1 MRCSICTPGF
11 GHRAPWPSMCHPR
24 LSCRRC
30 RPDPEPK
37 IKRCAA
43 CAPYWCSPRAPRKGQ
58 WFVGAKCNLAF
69 FHEATSEPLPREL
82 AALRF
87 HQRRFYLRAH
97 NGVFK
102 GVPPLTRFC
111 SLLACTKSE
120 SSCGA
125 ETPPGMRPGAVPRQ
139 AHGSAQPLCPKLAG
153 QVQTKAP
160 RPKPSPSCATV
171 KALTWRGKRPPARGK
186 PAGAPSRTDG

>member
-1 MRCSICTPGF
+1 MRFSYLGFSGF
-11 GHRAPWPSMCHPR
+11 GHRALYNVSAFLGIAAGR
-24 LSCRRC
+24 L
-30 RPDPEPK
+30 PDPEPK

-43 CAPYWCSPRAPRKGQ
+43 CAPCGYRPRAPRKGQ
-58 WFVGAKCNLAF
+58 WFVGAKRALAF
-69 FHEATSEPLPREL
+69 FREATSEPLPREL

-125 ETPPGMRPGAVPRQ
+125 ETPPRDAPGGNAEE
-139 AHGSAQPLCPKLAG
+139 SAY
-153 QVQTKAP
+153 
-160 RPKPSPSCATV
+160 
-171 KALTWRGKRPPARGK
+171 
-186 PAGAPSRTDG
+186 

>member
-1 MRCSICTPGF
+1 MRCSYLGFSGF
-11 GHRAPWPSMCHPR
+11 GHRAPWPSKCHPR

-30 RPDPEPK
+30 RPGAKNQAGRCLRALLISPEGTPQ
-37 IKRCAA
+37 
-43 CAPYWCSPRAPRKGQ
+43 GQ
-58 WFVGAKCNLAF
+58 WFVGAKRALPTF
-69 FHEATSEPLPREL
+69 REATSEPLPREL

-97 NGVFK
+97 NEVFK
-102 GVPPLTRFC
+102 GVPPLTRFSC
-111 SLLACTKSE
+111 LLTCIKRQ

-160 RPKPSPSCATV
+160 RPKPGPSCATV